1 MGSAFSRAQAA
12 NALKNAKTATLKNA
26 LEKYIA
32 ATKNL
37 KNKQSILSAINNKPA
52 GSIRTYRNMIGNG
65 VANAVVAAKGA
76 NLAVNAAN
84 AGVDSEAAAATQV
97 NNAAKQINNLKKK
110 LAKPMNV
117 TTPTRGFMG
126 LGSVTKGNNEN
137 MNENKY
143 RAAKNLVRNIVKR
156 KNLNTNNKKAN
167 ALVLA
172 IPTLNYNK
180 LKNIYNN
187 KNNNRANIIRILNL
201 AKTKP
206 RPAAVQRLNN
216 TLKANNTLTGN
227 MFNKANNY
235 TPTPNNTVNTGKKI
249 IGVKQKNGKY
259 MLVFKNSM
267 GKWTRANTVNYNTKN
282 AALNAGGAGGAAP
295 PATANNRFKNMNIN
309 TLVKSAAQTLTNE
322 NKVKLKAAI
331 KAKMN
336 TLNENSMN
344 RVRLVNANRNLN

>member
-1 MGSAFSRAQAA
+1 MGSAFSRAQAM
-12 NALKNAKTATLKNA
+12 NAKNNASTAILRSA
-26 LEKYIA
+26 LTNYIN
-32 ATKNL
+32 ATKNMNA
-37 KNKQSILSAINNKPA
+37 NKIRAALNNK
-52 GSIRTYRNMIGNG
+52 RIGLTESYKNRI
-65 VANAVVAAKGA
+65 ANAVANVVIKARKANVAVA
-76 NLAVNAAN
+76 AAN
-84 AGVDSEAAAATQV
+84 AGVVPETATAAAVQQATTAV
-97 NNAAKQINNLKKK
+97 NNLNKI
-110 LAKPMNV
+110 AKPMNV

-137 MNENKY
+137 MNENVY
-143 RAAKNLVRNIVKR
+143 RAAKNQVRNIVKR
-156 KNLNTNNKKAN
+156 KNLNSNNKKAN

-227 MFNKANNY
+227 MFNQANNY

-267 GKWTRANTVNYNTKN
+267 GKWARANTVNYNTKN